1 MGYRKGGLAM
11 IYGDALVYEKKIPG
25 VVCCSSASGIQGLCG
40 ADDTV
45 VSMYAPVPKRIT
57 SRNYAFFPNQQ
68 DAETIQH
75 FGYTVTSPFQTI
87 MDMIK
92 FECDIE
98 FTTDS
103 LKWWKRKY
111 GSLDVIFDALKER
124 GLYESYLENY
134 AEWMEE

>member
-1 MGYRKGGLAM
+1 M
-11 IYGDALVYEKKIPG
+11 IYGNVLARRDLIPG
-25 VVCCSSASGIQGLCG
+25 TVCCSFASGVQGMSG
-40 ADDTV
+40 ADDMV
-45 VSMYAPVPKRIT
+45 VSIYAPLTERMT
-57 SRNYAFFPNQQ
+57 SRFFAFFPQQ
-68 DAETIQH
+68 PGAEVIKYN
-75 FGYTVTSPFQTI
+75 GYTVTSPFQTI

-124 GLYESYLENY
+124 GLYETYLENY
-134 AEWMEE
+134 AEWMDE